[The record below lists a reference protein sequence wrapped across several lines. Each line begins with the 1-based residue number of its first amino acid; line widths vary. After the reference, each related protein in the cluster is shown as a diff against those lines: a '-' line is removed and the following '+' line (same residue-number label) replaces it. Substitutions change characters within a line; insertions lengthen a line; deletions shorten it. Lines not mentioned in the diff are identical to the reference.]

1 MGDNL
6 IPFFYVVEAVSSR
19 TDPIPVI
26 PVTCSARLSTIPSL
40 GGTPQLS
47 PCSLVIAEPEHHCTV
62 VEPKRLPN
70 PKKELPQLSQYTHME
85 DLMRNRLL
93 VPLFTA
99 ILTIA
104 ASVQG
109 QTIPIIA
116 KLDTTG
122 TGNNSAGK
130 GTFFG
135 TFDVAQKSL
144 TYQVTVNNLQG
155 TISAAHFHDENTSV
169 LQAITFSGNTAA
181 GTWTNIPDSLFVK
194 LVNQRIYVNVHTS
207 FAGGGEIRGFTG
219 AQAHAFGIRMDG
231 AQAGAASNGRGTGYV
246 EWDSASAKVR
256 YEMTYAGLNAPR
268 TVTHFH
274 SARNGGIVQGI
285 TFVDSSAS
293 GFWTLPDTALN
304 LLIKGELYVNIH
316 TSFATGGEIRGA
328 VVPYGEFTFTIAM
341 DGAQASTAS
350 LAQGTGW
357 ASLDR
362 FATKLKYRMTYAGL
376 GSAFTAAHFHVS
388 PGGGILQP
396 ITFAG
401 NIADAEWTNLTDS
414 HLRELL
420 KGNVY
425 VNIHT
430 SVLDAGEIRGNLK
443 YGIVG
448 DGVWTATV
456 DGATAGTISTAKG
469 TAWLA
474 LYQDDSVKVRVT
486 IAGLTSAFTSAHVH
500 AGNTGILFGI
510 NFTDSTGTATAFR
523 PDSVLL
529 QLIKGQLYVNVHT
542 GTFGGGEIRGNLKF
556 GSGVV
561 TGVQIDKTSD
571 QIPASYT
578 LDQNYPNPFNPTT
591 AITFSVAERGK
602 MTLKIYNLLGQVV
615 ATLLEDVKEAGI
627 YSVSFDAS
635 GLTSGVYFYQ
645 LTTEKGSGI
654 TRRMVLLK

>member
-1 MGDNL
+1 
-6 IPFFYVVEAVSSR
+6 
-19 TDPIPVI
+19 
-26 PVTCSARLSTIPSL
+26 
-40 GGTPQLS
+40 
-47 PCSLVIAEPEHHCTV
+47 
-62 VEPKRLPN
+62 
-70 PKKELPQLSQYTHME
+70 ME

-104 ASVQG
+104 TSVQG
-109 QTIPIIA
+109 QTVPIVA

-122 TGNNSAGK
+122 TGNNSAGQ

-135 TFDVAQKSL
+135 VFDAAQKSL

-169 LQAITFSGNTAA
+169 LQAITFSGNTAS
-181 GTWTNIPDSLFVK
+181 GTWSNINDSVIVK

-207 FAGGGEIRGFTG
+207 AFGGGEIRGYTG
-219 AQAHAFGIRMDG
+219 AQSHAFGIKMDG
-231 AQAGAASNGRGTGYV
+231 AQAGQASNGKGTGYV
-246 EWDSASAKVR
+246 SWDSASTKVS
-256 YEMTYAGLNAPR
+256 YHMTYAGLNAPL
-268 TVTHFH
+268 TVAHFH
-274 SARNGGIVQGI
+274 SARTTGVIQGI
-285 TFVDSSAS
+285 GFTDSTAS
-293 GFWTLPDTALN
+293 GFWNVPDSVLH
-304 LLIKGELYVNIH
+304 LLIRGELYVNIH

-328 VVPYGEFTFTIAM
+328 VVPYGEFTFGVAI
-341 DGAQASTAS
+341 DGAQASTIS
-350 LAQGTGW
+350 LAQGTAW
-357 ASLDR
+357 VSLDR
-362 FATKLKYRMTYAGL
+362 FATKAKYHMTYASL
-376 GSAFTAAHFHVS
+376 GGTYAGSHFHA
-388 PGGGILQP
+388 GALILKA
-396 ITFAG
+396 ITFVG
-401 NIADAEWTNLTDS
+401 NVADGDWLNLSDS
-414 HLRELL
+414 NLRDLL
-420 KGNVY
+420 KGDVY
-425 VNIHT
+425 INIH
-430 SVLDAGEIRGNLK
+430 SSLFGDGEIRGNLK
-443 YGIVG
+443 YGNDG
-448 DGVWTATV
+448 DAVWSATL
-456 DGATAGTISTAKG
+456 DGSTAGTISTAKG

-500 AGNTGILFGI
+500 AANTGILFGL

-571 QIPASYT
+571 NIPASYT

-591 AITFSVAERGK
+591 AISFSLAERGNVS
-602 MTLKIYNLLGQVV
+602 LKIYNLLGQVV
-615 ATLLEDVKEAGI
+615 ATLLDDVKEAGI
-627 YSVSFDAS
+627 YNVSFDAS

-645 LTTEKGSGI
+645 LTREKGSGI